1 MNFQGNLDAK
11 ENLIFIF
18 IVKLSP
24 LEVTQQRLQGP
35 MEKITNA
42 WTNLPQR
49 EVKVEVYLL
58 PIFIKIFQ
66 VDLNKKSISQRYN
79 K

>member
-24 LEVTQQRLQGP
+24 LEVTQQRLQGL
-35 MEKITNA
+35 MKKITNA

>member
-24 LEVTQQRLQGP
+24 LEVTQQLLQGL
-35 MEKITNA
+35 MKKITNA